1 MGGMGVAAG
10 GGEDAEMRKLIEKR
24 VGGIEESRMWHRGD
38 GLTFKRVVGGLIV
51 VERLSDE
58 ARATE
63 FAFALSPPEWVEV
76 VQAMDEV
83 EPESPAE
90 RTERLIRERT
100 RGSRGDW
107 ATWEHPNMR
116 CRRCGKLQRGWELP
130 PLRCRCDDEGGQ
142 TFRPSAERAK
152 AWRREQALAREPA
165 LWETA

>member
-63 FAFALSPPEWVEV
+63 FAFALSAAEWAV
-76 VQAMDEV
+76 VVRAMDVV
-83 EPESPAE
+83 EPVEAAI
-90 RTERLIRERT
+90 L
-100 RGSRGDW
+100 RGG
-107 ATWEHPNMR
+107 
-116 CRRCGKLQRGWELP
+116 
-130 PLRCRCDDEGGQ
+130 
-142 TFRPSAERAK
+142 
-152 AWRREQALAREPA
+152 EPA

>member
-1 MGGMGVAAG
+1 MGVAAG

-24 VGGIEESRMWHRGD
+24 VGGIEEGRMWHRGD
-38 GLTFKRVVGGLIV
+38 GLTFTRSENGLIV
-51 VERLSDE
+51 VERENAE

-63 FAFALSPPEWVEV
+63 FSFALSAAEWAV
-76 VQAMDEV
+76 VVRAMDVV
-83 EPESPAE
+83 EPERPAE
-90 RTERLIRERT
+90 RTERLIRERL

-107 ATWEHPNMR
+107 TTWEHPNMR
-116 CRRCGKLQRGWELP
+116 CRRCGKLLFGGLP
-130 PLRCRCDDEGGQ
+130 PLLCRCDDEGGQ